1 MPGLF
6 GIRVSRCRHGRW
18 VAAITFYAA
27 DLPEDVVA
35 LVDAHLLDLGGTYDV
50 PEAGRPDPVR
60 RDTHA
65 GAQYAQAGTGACRN
79 GIGVRPF
86 PPRSPLP
93 APQLLRWLARS
104 THRRRQGTV
113 LAVVR

>member
-1 MPGLF
+1 VTRSPRNLL
-6 GIRVSRCRHGRW
+6 SLSTT
-18 VAAITFYAA
+18 ITFETA

-65 GAQYAQAGTGACRN
+65 GA
-79 GIGVRPF
+79 
-86 PPRSPLP
+86 
-93 APQLLRWLARS
+93 
-104 THRRRQGTV
+104 
-113 LAVVR
+113 